1 MEQNCKKQL
10 YSDVARIKRFMIFR
24 KDQYGI
30 NLVQEYNSFGI
41 KLEAIP
47 FKTHGLRGM
56 AAIADAPDPDVI
68 LLNTRRSPLEQ
79 NFDCGHE
86 TMHLGLHRHTG
97 QKTFNCYDEV
107 TAKQNPFLEWQANEG
122 SAEFFVPHRIFI
134 PMLHEFLGLHPTF
147 QTVQEFIQLSA
158 NTFMV
163 PQQVIRYRLENLKYE
178 ILQFYAGIDV
188 YDLELLSKSQQ
199 ERRGIYIR
207 SLNSISYGEHL
218 DMYDYISKIKG
229 GVPCET

>member
-1 MEQNCKKQL
+1 MELEQSCKKQL

-56 AAIADAPDPDVI
+56 AAIAEAPDPDVI
-68 LLNTRRSPLEQ
+68 LLNTKRSPLEQ

-134 PMLHEFLGLHPTF
+134 PMLHEFLGLYPTF
-147 QTVQEFIQLSA
+147 QTVQEFIRLAS

-163 PQQVIRYRLENLKYE
+163 PRQVIRYRLENLKYE
-178 ILQFYAGIDV
+178 ILQFYAGINV
-188 YDLELLSKSQQ
+188 YDLELLSKIQQ

-218 DMYDYISKIKG
+218 DMYNYISKING
-229 GVPCET
+229 GVPC

>member
-47 FKTHGLRGM
+47 FRTHGLRGM
-56 AAIADAPDPDVI
+56 AAIAEAPDPDVI
-68 LLNTRRSPLEQ
+68 LLNTKRSPLEQ

-134 PMLHEFLGLHPTF
+134 PMLKEVLGFYPSY
-147 QTVQEFIQLSA
+147 QAVQDFIQLA
-158 NTFMV
+158 AKTFLV
-163 PQQVIRYRLENLKYE
+163 PKQVIRYRLENLKYE
-178 ILQFYAGIDV
+178 ILQFYIGIDV
-188 YDLELLSKSQQ
+188 YDLELLSKAQQ
-199 ERRGIYIR
+199 ERRGLYIR
-207 SLNSISYGEHL
+207 SLNSLSYGEQL
-218 DMYDYISKIKG
+218 DMYEYIQQLG
-229 GVPCET
+229 GMLCET

>member
-56 AAIADAPDPDVI
+56 AAIAEAPDPDVI
-68 LLNTRRSPLEQ
+68 LLNTKRSPLEQ

-134 PMLHEFLGLHPTF
+134 PMLHEFFGLHPTF
-147 QTVQEFIQLSA
+147 QTVQEFIRLAS

-163 PQQVIRYRLENLKYE
+163 PRQVIRYRLENLKYE

-188 YDLELLSKSQQ
+188 YDLELLSKIQQ

-218 DMYDYISKIKG
+218 DMYNYISKING

>member
-122 SAEFFVPHRIFI
+122 SAEFFVPYRIFI
-134 PMLHEFLGLHPTF
+134 PMLHEVLGLHPNF
-147 QTVQEFIQLSA
+147 QMVQEFIQLA
-158 NTFMV
+158 AKTFLV
-163 PQQVIRYRLENLKYE
+163 PKQVIRYRLENLKYE

-188 YDLELLSKSQQ
+188 YDLELLSKAQQ
-199 ERRGIYIR
+199 ERRGIYIQ
-207 SLNSISYGEHL
+207 SLNSIPNGEHL
-218 DMYDYISKIKG
+218 NMYEYMQQFEHK
-229 GVPCET
+229 

>member
-1 MEQNCKKQL
+1 
-10 YSDVARIKRFMIFR
+10 MIFR

-56 AAIADAPDPDVI
+56 AAIAEAPDPDVI
-68 LLNTRRSPLEQ
+68 LLNTKRSPLEQ

-134 PMLHEFLGLHPTF
+134 PMLHEFLGLYPTF
-147 QTVQEFIQLSA
+147 QTVQEFIRLAS

-163 PQQVIRYRLENLKYE
+163 PRQVIRYRLENLKYE

-188 YDLELLSKSQQ
+188 YDLELLSKIQQ

-207 SLNSISYGEHL
+207 SLNYISYGEHL
-218 DMYDYISKIKG
+218 DMYNYISKING

>member
-10 YSDVARIKRFMIFR
+10 YSDGARIKRFMIFR

-56 AAIADAPDPDVI
+56 AAIAEAPDPDVI
-68 LLNTRRSPLEQ
+68 LLNTKRSPLEQ

-134 PMLHEFLGLHPTF
+134 PMLHEFFGLHPTF
-147 QTVQEFIQLSA
+147 QTVQEFIRLAS

-163 PQQVIRYRLENLKYE
+163 PRQVIRYRLENLKYE

-188 YDLELLSKSQQ
+188 YDLELLSKIQQ

-218 DMYDYISKIKG
+218 DMYNYISKING

>member
-56 AAIADAPDPDVI
+56 AAIAEAPDPDVI
-68 LLNTRRSPLEQ
+68 LLNTKRSPLEQ

-134 PMLHEFLGLHPTF
+134 PMLHEFLGLYPTF
-147 QTVQEFIQLSA
+147 QTVQEFIRLAS

-163 PQQVIRYRLENLKYE
+163 PRQVIRYRLENLKYE
-178 ILQFYAGIDV
+178 ILQFYAGMDV
-188 YDLELLSKSQQ
+188 YDLELLSKIQQ

-218 DMYDYISKIKG
+218 DMYNYISKING

>member
-56 AAIADAPDPDVI
+56 AAIAEAPDPDVI
-68 LLNTRRSPLEQ
+68 LLNTKRSPLEQ

-134 PMLHEFLGLHPTF
+134 PMLHEFLGLYPTF
-147 QTVQEFIQLSA
+147 QTVQEFIRLAS

-163 PQQVIRYRLENLKYE
+163 PRQVIRYRLENLKYE

-188 YDLELLSKSQQ
+188 YDLELLSKIQQ

-218 DMYDYISKIKG
+218 DMYNYISKING

>member
-41 KLEAIP
+41 KLKAIP

-56 AAIADAPDPDVI
+56 AAIAEAPDPDVI
-68 LLNTRRSPLEQ
+68 LLNTKRSPLEQ

-134 PMLHEFLGLHPTF
+134 PMLHEVLGLHPTF
-147 QTVQEFIQLSA
+147 QTVQEFIRLAS

-163 PQQVIRYRLENLKYE
+163 PRQVIRYRLENLKYE
-178 ILQFYAGIDV
+178 ILQFYIGIDV
-188 YDLELLSKSQQ
+188 YDLELLSKAQQ
-199 ERRGIYIR
+199 ERKGLYIR
-207 SLNSISYGEHL
+207 SLNSLSYGEQL
-218 DMYDYISKIKG
+218 DMCEYIQQLG
-229 GVPCET
+229 GMLCEI